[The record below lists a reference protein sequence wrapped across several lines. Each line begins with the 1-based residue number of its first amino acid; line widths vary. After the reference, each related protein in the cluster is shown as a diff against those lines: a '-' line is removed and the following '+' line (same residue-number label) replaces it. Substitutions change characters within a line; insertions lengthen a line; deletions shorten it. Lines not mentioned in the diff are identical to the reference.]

1 MADKN
6 KSVGLTVRP
15 TSALTPAGG
24 NVTGVMARMT
34 QAWLAAAQPAR
45 GLVPAQRHTLGDHE
59 FCSPDYAQLGLWARA
74 LNLSLET
81 VLERLMSATIML
93 PWNPDKPDFGLQ
105 VVDGTIRTAV
115 LDLTALP
122 LRSYEWVPGLQLRQL
137 GVKNGGEAS
146 AKIFSGSLP
155 ALTKLSCADNQLTEL
170 DLSGIPALNW
180 LSCDENQLT
189 ALDLSG
195 IPALTRLS
203 CYNNQLTALD
213 LSGIPALNWLLCAEN
228 QLTAL
233 DLSSIPALDWLY
245 CANNQLTEL
254 DLSGIPALT
263 SLYCANNQLT
273 ALDLSGIPALTNLF
287 CDGSVKVRG
296 QARFKQN

>member
-15 TSALTPAGG
+15 TSALIPAGG

-93 PWNPDKPDFGLQ
+93 PWYSAKPDFGLQ

-115 LDLTALP
+115 LDLKALP
-122 LRSYEWVPGLQLRQL
+122 LRSFEWVPGLQLRQL

-170 DLSGIPALNW
+170 DLS
-180 LSCDENQLT
+180 S
-189 ALDLSG
+189 
-195 IPALTRLS
+195 IPALTSLD
-203 CYNNQLTALD
+203 CADNQLT
-213 LSGIPALNWLLCAEN
+213 E
-228 QLTAL
+228 L
-233 DLSSIPALDWLY
+233 DLSSIPALTKLDCRW
-245 CANNQLTEL
+245 NQLTEL
-254 DLSGIPALT
+254 DLSGIPALDDF
-263 SLYCANNQLT
+263 S
-273 ALDLSGIPALTNLF
+273 